1 MPFSAARRVA
11 AERRGR
17 FAEAICVFWLR
28 LTGWRVLARRFKSR
42 AGTGLGEIDIVARR
56 GNTVAF
62 IEVKARATHDLARET
77 IGMMQRARIARAA
90 EVFVARR
97 TDCADCQA
105 RFDVMV
111 VDKRYI
117 PLRIAD
123 AWRPD

>member
-1 MPFSAARRVA
+1 MAFSAARRIA

-17 FAEAICVFWLR
+17 FAETICVIWLR
-28 LTGWRVLARRFKSR
+28 LTGWRILARRFKSR

-56 GNTVAF
+56 GQTVAF

-77 IGMMQRARIARAA
+77 IGTMQRARIARAA
-90 EVFVARR
+90 EAFLARR
-97 TDCADCQA
+97 ADCADCEA